1 MQKEKNMKKIEGKV
15 ISNSQYTTDK
25 RVVKDVSSRLVGSQ
39 PFNQQISPI
48 AKQSDPLLK
57 NPYLKKHIST

>member
-1 MQKEKNMKKIEGKV
+1 MQKDKNMKKFEGKV
-15 ISNSQYTTDK
+15 FSNSQYTTDK
-25 RVVKDVSSRLVGSQ
+25 RVIKDASSRLVGSQ

-48 AKQSDPLLK
+48 AKQPDSVLG